1 MIEPTVMWAFLY
13 AETKNNRK
21 EVTNEILNDLSKLQK
36 GAINRQTDEYG
47 RERRKYKKIRR
58 EAIQNAMSQA
68 NN

>member
-21 EVTNEILNDLSKLQK
+21 EVTNDILNDLSKLQK

-47 RERRKYKKIRR
+47 RERRKYKKDKTRSYTKCY
-58 EAIQNAMSQA
+58 EPA

>member
-47 RERRKYKKIRR
+47 RERKI
-58 EAIQNAMSQA
+58 
-68 NN
+68 